1 MKVIY
6 GVRKYSS
13 QNWNSKVFGICCNW
27 VREHRNVQKE
37 EKLDLIPFP
46 HHSQNYCLV
55 LLRIPWDYEVFMLV
69 TLKLQN
75 SEYKYCLTSW
85 TWFMQVKSLILY
97 RQPIGNTGSLKR
109 VSTNLSLR
117 SEQHDENSQTC
128 MKELKIQVD
137 ETRPKASNYEKLLL
151 LKEADGISSYLE
163 RWLDCIACCIFCWY

>member
-55 LLRIPWDYEVFMLV
+55 LLRIPWDYEVFKLE

-75 SEYKYCLTSW
+75 SEYKYCLMSW

-117 SEQHDENSQTC
+117 SEQHDENSQIRIWKSWKFRL
-128 MKELKIQVD
+128 MKLYQKLQIMKSFCFLKKQMAFLPTWSD
-137 ETRPKASNYEKLLL
+137 DL
-151 LKEADGISSYLE
+151 
-163 RWLDCIACCIFCWY
+163 IA